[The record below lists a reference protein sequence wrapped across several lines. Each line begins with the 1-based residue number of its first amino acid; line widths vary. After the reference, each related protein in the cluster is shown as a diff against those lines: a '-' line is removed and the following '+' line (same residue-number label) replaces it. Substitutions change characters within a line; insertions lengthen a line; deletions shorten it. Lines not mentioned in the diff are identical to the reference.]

1 MRSLHA
7 HPEQRSEDFAQHS
20 TCTADHI
27 EAGMCGVGW
36 GDGFQHPGPL
46 LPGRASS
53 NRGCFSILT
62 YIPLVLIAICC
73 SCKHYSSSSE
83 AL

>member
-7 HPEQRSEDFAQHS
+7 HPEHRSEDFAQHS

-53 NRGCFSILT
+53 TQRLLFHPHLLPFGFNSDL
-62 YIPLVLIAICC
+62 LQL
-73 SCKHYSSSSE
+73 
-83 AL
+83 